1 MDGVGKALDKK
12 SPIAL
17 GGAARNNAAELG
29 KTYDGM
35 LKLPKQLEAVYAS
48 NLDPAE
54 KQAQAAKLID
64 SLSGV
69 DKQIDGV
76 QNDLENA
83 PKKGLMHSIRSFGSK
98 AVDAIASLPDR
109 FRSKPVEQPM
119 MDLKVEDPAKDR
131 EARTVAQKPVGPQ
144 LDEAKH
150 DTPLPVHAAPLPL
163 TTRQSTSPWSPAN
176 RVTR

>member
-1 MDGVGKALDKK
+1 
-12 SPIAL
+12 
-17 GGAARNNAAELG
+17 
-29 KTYDGM
+29 
-35 LKLPKQLEAVYAS
+35 
-48 NLDPAE
+48 
-54 KQAQAAKLID
+54 
-64 SLSGV
+64 
-69 DKQIDGV
+69 
-76 QNDLENA
+76 
-83 PKKGLMHSIRSFGSK
+83 
-98 AVDAIASLPDR
+98 
-109 FRSKPVEQPM
+109 M